1 MSSTG
6 LPAGAGAP
14 QFQKAE
20 YVGKAGPDACSIC
33 GQPAGKWYFRVN
45 GAMSC
50 RNCAQA
56 AKNAAPRDTHARFV
70 RALLFGAGA
79 AVLGLILYSTFGI
92 VSGLVIG
99 YLSLG
104 VGYLVGKAM
113 MMGARGV
120 GGRRYQIAAVL
131 YTYAAVSMSAIP
143 IGVAY
148 GIKHRPA
155 ERAQKA
161 PANIQV
167 NPEQRAQSAAEA
179 DQQLQQEFASGAAKP
194 LPARAGAPKDAGSA
208 ANSGSA
214 AQATVTP
221 STGAPSADGSEA
233 TRGRVSQA
241 RNTGGVRSSPNFAA
255 ALGYLALMGL
265 ASPFLELQDP
275 IQGGIG
281 LIILL
286 VGIRIAWQ
294 LTEAKPAEIVGP
306 FENAARG

>member
-1 MSSTG
+1 MSSSG

-20 YVGKAGPDACSIC
+20 YVGEAGPDACSIC
-33 GQPAGKWYFRVN
+33 GQPTGKWYFRVN

-50 RNCAQA
+50 MNCAQA

-92 VSGLVIG
+92 VTGLVIG

-113 MMGARGV
+113 MMGSRGV

-131 YTYAAVSMSAIP
+131 YTYAAVSISAIP

-155 ERAQKA
+155 EQMQKA

-167 NPEQRAQSAAEA
+167 NPEQRVQSAAEA
-179 DQQLQQEFASGAAKP
+179 DQQLQQEFGSGAAKP
-194 LPARAGAPKDAGSA
+194 LPARPRGQKGAASSA
-208 ANSGSA
+208 N
-214 AQATVTP
+214 
-221 STGAPSADGSEA
+221 TGASQGTIAPDAGSEA
-233 TRGRVSQA
+233 TRGQA
-241 RNTGGVRSSPNFAA
+241 AEGRSSGGVRPSPNFAA

-275 IQGGIG
+275 IHGAIG

-294 LTEAKPAEIVGP
+294 LTEAKQAEIVGP